1 MLKEEWLIELEEYL
15 SLHLQ
20 DSIDY
25 YCLEAPMDICKEE
38 IVTSELDDFIEINRK
53 PPFNQVL
60 FQYIDEKGVGDSVIY
75 KKAGLDRRHF
85 SKIRSNPA
93 YQPKKAT
100 LISLALALE
109 LNSDDTEDLLSAA
122 GYSLSDSDKFD
133 LIIQFCLEKEIYDLQ
148 SVNEILHHYG
158 IKPLN
163 V

>member
-93 YQPKKAT
+93 YQPKKTT

-158 IKPLN
+158 MKPLN

>member
-1 MLKEEWLIELEEYL
+1 MLQKEWLIELEEYL
-15 SLHLQ
+15 DLHLR
-20 DSIDY
+20 DSTL
-25 YCLEAPMDICKEE
+25 YCLEAPLDICRED
-38 IVTSELDDFIEINRK
+38 IAASELDDFIETNRK

-109 LNSDDTEDLLSAA
+109 LDSDNTEDLLSAA
-122 GYSLSDSDKFD
+122 GYSLSYSDKFD

-148 SVNEILHHYG
+148 SVNEILNHYG
-158 IKPLN
+158 MKPLN